1 MGLRCV
7 VACAWLAVAAL
18 AVLPVDAAETRAVDA
33 SRAAQLKRLACVTAP
48 EVVEVEIRSD
58 DVFPVRN
65 ALIELHVGPV
75 ISSLSRYA
83 DDGDLHTIIFL
94 LTRDELASVAPADIA
109 TVRFNPGS
117 DFDTWLV
124 GAIDARA
131 AVGCDVQAT
140 GCPKNR

>member
-18 AVLPVDAAETRAVDA
+18 AVLPVDAAESRAVGA
-33 SRAAQLKRLACVTAP
+33 SRAPQLKRLECVTP

-94 LTRDELASVAPADIA
+94 LTRDELASVSPADIA